1 MKRLNYDDLA
11 SLYYYLQLFFRTN
24 EKKHIYLEY
33 CYWDSYC
40 PLDLLA
46 VAIRTMKTTTL

>member
-24 EKKHIYLEY
+24 EKNIF
-33 CYWDSYC
+33 
-40 PLDLLA
+40 
-46 VAIRTMKTTTL
+46 I